1 MRRTRLTLALAAAA
15 AAVTAAPASAG
26 QWMCIPDAAGAAVTS
41 GGTSGS
47 CTNATPV
54 KLPATAADQQ
64 KLIDILPFLTFNPT
78 GVGAKPTIVVR
89 GANLQIRRG
98 NDAVIKDGTG
108 NLIVGS
114 GNQYTVASTHT
125 GSENLA
131 VGYDHQWTGNA
142 NGIIGN
148 FHNAGGNGNLLAGRQ
163 STSTGYANF
172 VSGVGNSASG
182 QGGGMLGGYFNTL
195 AGDESALAGGTQRS
209 MKTNYGVLA
218 DGSGN
223 DVHWA
228 RYDSA
233 GKLVGSSEAMA
244 YTYAGYNYSFSWWSG
259 VNLSKCAMSVQI
271 EGPDCQLITA
281 VASPYYDQYA
291 YVRFYK
297 PASATSTNGA
307 VAYSVP
313 HTVIANCNK
322 QPGATG

>member
-41 GGTSGS
+41 GGASGS

-64 KLIDILPFLTFNPT
+64 KLIDNLPFLTFNPT

-89 GANLQIRRG
+89 GANVQIRRG

-131 VGYDHQWTGNA
+131 VGYDHSWTGNA

-163 STSTGYANF
+163 STSTGSANF

-182 QGGGMLGGYFNTL
+182 
-195 AGDESALAGGTQRS
+195 LAGGVQRS
-209 MKTNYGVLA
+209 MKTTYGVLA

-228 RYDSA
+228 RYDSS

-244 YTYAGYNYSFSWWSG
+244 YTYAGYNYSFSSWSG
-259 VNLSKCAMSVQI
+259 VN
-271 EGPDCQLITA
+271 
-281 VASPYYDQYA
+281 
-291 YVRFYK
+291 
-297 PASATSTNGA
+297 
-307 VAYSVP
+307 
-313 HTVIANCNK
+313 
-322 QPGATG
+322 